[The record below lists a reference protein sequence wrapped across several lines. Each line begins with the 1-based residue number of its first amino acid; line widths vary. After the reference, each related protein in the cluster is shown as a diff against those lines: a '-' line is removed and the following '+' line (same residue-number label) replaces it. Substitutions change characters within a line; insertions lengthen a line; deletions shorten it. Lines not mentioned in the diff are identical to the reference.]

1 MGAEKHCT
9 RSRAPQGPP
18 QKKTYATQGKEA
30 LSLVRQN
37 RTSRRRADDTDG
49 VKGLLVLWAD
59 YTLPPEACKDTAR
72 TVQKRR
78 GLSFRGPC
86 SSAHQATSGD
96 ATVKGILLTQGEI
109 AVVDDEDYGWLSEH
123 S

>member
-30 LSLVRQN
+30 LSLVCQNGPSRQ
-37 RTSRRRADDTDG
+37 RTDNMVR
-49 VKGLLVLWAD
+49 VKGLSFLFGSYAVS
-59 YTLPPEACKDTAR
+59 PEARKDTAR

-78 GLSFRGPC
+78 GLSFRGSC
-86 SSAHQATSGD
+86 GSAC
-96 ATVKGILLTQGEI
+96 
-109 AVVDDEDYGWLSEH
+109 
-123 S
+123 